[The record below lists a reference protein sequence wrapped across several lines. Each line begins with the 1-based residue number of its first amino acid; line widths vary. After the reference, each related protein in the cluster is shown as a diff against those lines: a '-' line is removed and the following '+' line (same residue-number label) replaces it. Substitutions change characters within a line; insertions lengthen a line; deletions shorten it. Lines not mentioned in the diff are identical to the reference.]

1 MVYPMRP
8 EGKLARDSL
17 RQMMKKN
24 GLACRN
30 ELANGH
36 GALSWRRYAEPSP
49 ITVRSQRSARS
60 GELMGSENGG
70 AKGSNK

>member
-36 GALSWRRYAEPSP
+36 GALSQRRYAEPGS
-49 ITVRSQRSARS
+49 ITVRS
-60 GELMGSENGG
+60 
-70 AKGSNK
+70 